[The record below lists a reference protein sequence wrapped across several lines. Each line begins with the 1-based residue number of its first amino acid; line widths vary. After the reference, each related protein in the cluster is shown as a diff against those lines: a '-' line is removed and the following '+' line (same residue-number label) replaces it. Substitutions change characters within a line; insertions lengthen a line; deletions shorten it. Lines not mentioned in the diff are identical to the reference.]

1 MGIDYG
7 AGDALLPGRAT
18 DTDAGVDASIIK
30 IRNAVIFR
38 SLLKAPLLV

>member
-7 AGDALLPGRAT
+7 AEDALPHNRAT
-18 DTDAGVDASIIK
+18 DMDVGIDESIAK

-38 SLLKAPLLV
+38 PLLKAPLLV